1 MNFRWVEVNLET
13 KFSCGKIGRMED
25 VKNSYNLKSSGIKY
39 NFLDF
44 MELQIYGKKLEDFD
58 FE

>member
-1 MNFRWVEVNLET
+1 MEVNLET

-44 MELQIYGKKLEDFD
+44 MELEIYDYLWQKIERF
-58 FE
+58 

>member
-1 MNFRWVEVNLET
+1 
-13 KFSCGKIGRMED
+13 MED

-44 MELQIYGKKLEDFD
+44 MELQIYDYLWQKIGRF
-58 FE
+58 

>member
-1 MNFRWVEVNLET
+1 
-13 KFSCGKIGRMED
+13 MED

-44 MELQIYGKKLEDFD
+44 MELQIYDYLWQKIERF
-58 FE
+58 

>member
-1 MNFRWVEVNLET
+1 
-13 KFSCGKIGRMED
+13 MED

-58 FE
+58 FEWKNKNSKIFIL